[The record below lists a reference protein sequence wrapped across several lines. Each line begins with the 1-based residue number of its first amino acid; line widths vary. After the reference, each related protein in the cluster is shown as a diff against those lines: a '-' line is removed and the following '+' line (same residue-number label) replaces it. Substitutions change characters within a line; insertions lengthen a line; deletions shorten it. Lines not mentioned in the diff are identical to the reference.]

1 MNQKFISSPSPTPL
15 GDFFMLVLD
24 YREIISD
31 YVICLR
37 YAGVRIGGGQLAGRG
52 EF

>member
-24 YREIISD
+24 YREIVSN
-31 YVICLR
+31 YVFCTPVF
-37 YAGVRIGGGQLAGRG
+37 ALAVANWLVSF
-52 EF
+52 E